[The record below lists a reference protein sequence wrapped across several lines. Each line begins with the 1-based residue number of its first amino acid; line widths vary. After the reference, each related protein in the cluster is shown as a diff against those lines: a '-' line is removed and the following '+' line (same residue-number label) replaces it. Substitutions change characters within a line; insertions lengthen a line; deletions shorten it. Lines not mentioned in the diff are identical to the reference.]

1 MQVLRKYARALGL
14 SGALLLVAL
23 LATNASATGSGTF
36 WAWAV
41 VNGETIVYNVEIP
54 QPEVAQGHRF
64 IDVQFAGN
72 KPDGTSGV
80 ICEQI
85 DVMSMVSCSAP
96 RDAYTEVWAIV
107 SYKDTNTGEGA
118 MYRTSTLEISTL
130 EAASDLTMRKL
141 FTAYLV
147 PNGAGLISSLEPSS
161 IPAATPQ
168 PTAAPSSGTSGNV
181 NDNNGNGN
189 SNDNSSNGN
198 DNSGSSSSNDNS
210 GCNSNANGNS
220 SSDNCA

>member
-80 ICEQI
+80 ICEQV

-168 PTAAPSSGTSGNV
+168 PSTGTSGNV

-198 DNSGSSSSNDNS
+198 VNDNTGSGSNDNS